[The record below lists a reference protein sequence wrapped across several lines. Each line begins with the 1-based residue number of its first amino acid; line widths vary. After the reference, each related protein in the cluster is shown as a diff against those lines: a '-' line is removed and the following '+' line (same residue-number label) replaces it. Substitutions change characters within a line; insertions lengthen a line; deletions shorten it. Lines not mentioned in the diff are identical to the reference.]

1 MTLKMRLTAAV
12 AALALLCTGCTDGSW
27 LDRTRLSFHTEG
39 IDTALANE
47 DRTGNSLTAM
57 TSRGQ
62 EVLAVLDITTSTHSG
77 HRAAYSPDNGASWLP
92 VLFDGNEDPGM
103 ALAGMPTSREGQWL
117 LLGHRH
123 GEVFAFTSI
132 NGRDFRLQP
141 EAILDTTATSL
152 SAIVGTA
159 QGWLLATTP
168 HSGSAS
174 TAVTLYQS
182 TDGSAWTARDGTAAG
197 LPAAD
202 STFHPL
208 SMAAGPAAVL
218 LVGQEV
224 HPSRPPY
231 ARAFSSTDGGNSWV
245 DTSPDSSGVGPLGN
259 GLWTAAWSGTEF
271 RVTGHAWPADRVR
284 KDFPVGMAGS
294 WTPGGAWQLGADPSW
309 SSQTQG
315 FPRQSGVAYGPA
327 GAIATQRAGGVSVD
341 LPKVLLQQAGQPW
354 SELQLP
360 APAAGGLRLYS
371 GVTAVND
378 GFLVAGSDS
387 RHGNDQVLLW
397 HVDAGGVITGRHGA
411 LEAAAPLLAGGRDPH
426 ITGFSSSGGK
436 SLAFGSVGS
445 QPTIWE
451 LEGER
456 DFSNYSALVSDDDQ
470 TLDTLTAGP
479 RGLMLLGSSR
489 TPNSH
494 LPAIWSRPGGGAW
507 SEYTGNIFGAGPENG
522 ASPVKALLPSS
533 HGFLAAG
540 WFHADGADHAGI
552 AVSEDGT
559 TWSHVQGSGLR
570 GSPSMGRY
578 IGSLA
583 ETPGGAVLAGGSV
596 EEEKV
601 RTASVWVSS
610 DARTWTPVPLPH
622 AEGYTDARVMSL
634 TAGPLRTVALVQH
647 SSMGKPDR
655 YSTFSSA
662 DDGLTWEPG
671 TDLEAPSP
679 DQDVA
684 FPRIAVNG
692 DGFVLVAAQGLPRR
706 HTPVLMVSA
715 DGRQFAGA
723 PLDHRALEQEDLS
736 VSAVGIAGKR
746 LMIAGT
752 AGPADRR
759 EAFGISIDVP
769 EP

>member
-1 MTLKMRLTAAV
+1 MKIRLTAAV
-12 AALALLCTGCTDGSW
+12 AALALLCTGCTDGGW
-27 LDRTRLSFHTEG
+27 LDRTRLSFHTDG
-39 IDTALANE
+39 IGTALASE
-47 DRTGNSLTAM
+47 DRTRNSLTAM
-57 TSRGQ
+57 TSRRQ

-117 LLGHRH
+117 LLGLRH

-141 EAILDTTATSL
+141 EPILETTATSL
-152 SAIVGTA
+152 NAVVGTA

-174 TAVTLYQS
+174 TAMTLYQS
-182 TDGSAWTARDGTAAG
+182 TDGSAWTGRDGTAAG

-208 SMAAGPAAVL
+208 SMAAGPDAVL

-224 HPSRPPY
+224 PPSRPPY

-315 FPRQSGVAYGPA
+315 FPRQSDVAYGSA
-327 GAIATQRAGGVSVD
+327 GAVARQTAGGVSVD
-341 LPKVLLQQAGQPW
+341 LPKVLLQRPGQPW
-354 SELQLP
+354 SELLLP

-371 GVTAVND
+371 EVTAVAD
-378 GFLVAGSDS
+378 GFLVAGTDS
-387 RHGNDQVLLW
+387 QHGNEQILLW
-397 HVDAGGVITGRHGA
+397 HVDAGGVITGRHAA
-411 LEAAAPLLAGGRDPH
+411 LEAAAPLLPAGDGPH

-436 SLAFGSVGS
+436 SLAFGSVRS

-456 DFSNYSALVSDDDQ
+456 EFSNYTALVSDDDQ

-479 RGLMLLGSSR
+479 RGLMLLGSRR
-489 TPNSH
+489 TVNSH
-494 LPAIWSRPGGGAW
+494 LPAIWSRPEGGAW
-507 SEYTGNIFGAGPENG
+507 SEYTGNIFGAGTENG
-522 ASPVKALLPSS
+522 ESPVKAVLPSS

-559 TWSHVQGSGLR
+559 TWSHVQAGALR
-570 GSPSMGRY
+570 GKPSMGRY

-583 ETPGGAVLAGGSV
+583 ETTGGTVVAGGSID
-596 EEEKV
+596 EGTL
-601 RTASVWVSS
+601 RRASVWASP
-610 DARTWTPVPLPH
+610 DARTWTPVLLPR
-622 AEGYTDARVMSL
+622 AEGYPDARVMSL
-634 TAGPLRTVALVQH
+634 TAGPLRTVAVVQH
-647 SSMGKPDR
+647 SSTGKPDR
-655 YSTFSSA
+655 YSTYSSA
-662 DDGLTWEPG
+662 DDGLTWEHG
-671 TDLEAPSP
+671 TDLDAPSP
-679 DQDVA
+679 DQDVTA
-684 FPRIAVNG
+684 PRIAVKG
-692 DGFVLVAAQGLPRR
+692 DGFVLVATQGVPRR
-706 HTPVLMVSA
+706 HTPVLMVSG
-715 DGRQFAGA
+715 DGRQFAGV
-723 PLDHRALEQEDLS
+723 PVDHEALEQENLS
-736 VSAVGIAGKR
+736 VSAIGIAGKR
-746 LMIAGT
+746 LMIAGIT
-752 AGPADRR
+752 GPADKR
-759 EAFGISIDVP
+759 ESFGISIEVT
-769 EP
+769 EH